1 MHNDQ
6 IFIDIDVHLK
16 NTAASPHPQI
26 VLLRSKPLD
35 SIVQP
40 RSFCTRSSMARRV
53 VGLATLSKSCASESI
68 VLLPQ
73 RAQSSQSLE
82 KWVKRRS
89 AETTPKHPPGSR

>member
-6 IFIDIDVHLK
+6 IFIDIDVYLK

-26 VLLRSKPLD
+26 VSLRSKPLD

-53 VGLATLSKSCASESI
+53 VGLATLSKSCAADWKITRYLSEMK
-68 VLLPQ
+68 VERQ
-73 RAQSSQSLE
+73 CTAN
-82 KWVKRRS
+82 WNYWYMM
-89 AETTPKHPPGSR
+89 A